1 MSFSRRSFLRWAGAV
16 SAFAFTTSRRSGY
29 AALQAAESGGGFRKE
44 LLPSEKEVWDQLVW
58 MAKLGPKY
66 TGNEAHN
73 AFVEF
78 LAAEMKGLG
87 LDVSREHYTF
97 PRWDATRTALSAGP
111 KGGSKSA
118 VPVTSYF
125 PYSGSTRPEGVTG
138 DIVYAGSAPK
148 FTLDGLAGKIALIDF
163 KTNVRQW
170 DHTYQAWGINPPA
183 ERFYASYKPARS
195 GVNDLT
201 QFAKAGAVGVIIGWT
216 DVSDANAAYQYSPF
230 SRPPQGVP
238 GLYVG
243 RESLARLKTLAGS
256 GAQATLVLEAGTH
269 EGSPTDTVI
278 AQLPGTTSDELVI
291 VNTHTDGP
299 NATEENG
306 ALGLLAIA
314 KYFSKIPRAERKR
327 TMVFPMTSGHFA
339 GPWVPSMRGVMQK
352 YPEMIK
358 KTVAALTV
366 EHLGCREWLDDA
378 SFNYK
383 ATGKYEWSI
392 AITPSKVMGGL
403 MVDALKGSID
413 RAAVVNPV
421 NGGWLGEGGGLSRA
435 GIPTIGY
442 IPQPNYLCAGPD
454 NCEIDKLSGELM
466 HAQIEVFVKV
476 LHGVNRLSA
485 AELKG

>member
-1 MSFSRRSFLRWAGAV
+1 MSYSRRSFLRWAGSV
-16 SAFAFTTSRRSGY
+16 SALAVASPRLGVSPLR
-29 AALQAAESGGGFRKE
+29 AAESGGGFRASF
-44 LLPSEKEVWDQLVW
+44 LPSQQEVWDQLVW

-66 TGNEAHN
+66 TGNEAHSK
-73 AFVEF
+73 FVEF
-78 LAAEMKGLG
+78 LATEMKSLG
-87 LDVSREHYTF
+87 LDVGREHYTF
-97 PRWDATRTALSAGP
+97 PRWDAKRTSLSAGAR
-111 KGGSKSA
+111 GGTRSA
-118 VPVTSYF
+118 IPVTSYF
-125 PYSGSTRPEGVTG
+125 PYSGSTPASGVTG

-148 FTLDGLAGKIALIDF
+148 FALDNLAGKIALVDF
-163 KTNVRQW
+163 ATNRREW
-170 DHTYQAWGINPPA
+170 AHLYQTWGVNPPN
-183 ERFYASYKPARS
+183 EQFYTSYKPAR
-195 GVNDLT
+195 GGINDLT

-216 DVSDANAAYQYSPF
+216 DVSDANAAFQYSPF
-230 SRPPQGVP
+230 SRPPQGIP

-243 RESLARLKTLAGS
+243 REPLARLKTLATAG
-256 GAQATLVLEAGTH
+256 GQATLVLEAETY
-269 EGSPTDTVI
+269 SDTPTDTVI
-278 AQLPGTTSDELVI
+278 ATLPGVSSDEVVI

-314 KYFSKIPRAERKR
+314 KYFSKIPRTERRR

-352 YPEMIK
+352 YPELIK
-358 KTVAALTV
+358 KTVAAVTV

-383 ATGKYEWSI
+383 PTGKFEWSI

-403 MVDALKGSID
+403 MVEALKGSID

-485 AELKG
+485 AELKA